1 MKRWIDFSFG
11 RKGYGKVGK
20 RKAAFQLSHSHD
32 YYEIPSVMGYGF
44 KGQVH
49 RGLQAR
55 RKGTS
60 SFSAW
65 SPNRRPESKT
75 HDLEETTL
83 PLLLKSARVRDFQDA
98 GKHNNRS
105 ASHIELEA
113 VLGNSLDR
121 ITRYQSLLK
130 KDFYR
135 AIDALRAVQKEKR
148 ELPDLHHGLL
158 GSLFGHPD
166 MVPPEPAACLSGK
179 VRSPVDPT
187 EGDRD
192 DWRSGRSSRL
202 DCRKIPTS
210 EPSPFY
216 SNPSVSLR
224 YGRFRAHGMA

>member
-83 PLLLKSARVRDFQDA
+83 PLLLKSASGPRFSRRGDAQQPERFPHRAGGCVRKFPRTS
-98 GKHNNRS
+98 G
-105 ASHIELEA
+105 E
-113 VLGNSLDR
+113 
-121 ITRYQSLLK
+121 
-130 KDFYR
+130 
-135 AIDALRAVQKEKR
+135 
-148 ELPDLHHGLL
+148 
-158 GSLFGHPD
+158 
-166 MVPPEPAACLSGK
+166 PP
-179 VRSPVDPT
+179 R
-187 EGDRD
+187 
-192 DWRSGRSSRL
+192 
-202 DCRKIPTS
+202 
-210 EPSPFY
+210 
-216 SNPSVSLR
+216 
-224 YGRFRAHGMA
+224 